1 MKINNE
7 KLRRAI
13 EKLSEETM
21 VSALEA
27 YGISLEPPKFEP
39 IEIHAGCFI
48 VSAES
53 DGVIIKT
60 GDDYNGSCCHQ
71 TPGVVDEFI
80 TALQSAKDFADG
92 IGLDPP
98 KPKPE
103 PKFEKIQFCHLRV
116 DVPDPTNSF
125 PIHLSWAGSE
135 NNTCLNSIKAIE
147 RHINGLQKAITF
159 TQENNGQ

>member
-1 MKINNE
+1 MKITNE

-13 EKLSEETM
+13 EELSEETI
-21 VSALEA
+21 VKLLETQ
-27 YGISLEPPKFEP
+27 GFNLE
-39 IEIHAGCFI
+39 
-48 VSAES
+48 
-53 DGVIIKT
+53 
-60 GDDYNGSCCHQ
+60 
-71 TPGVVDEFI
+71 
-80 TALQSAKDFADG
+80 
-92 IGLDPP
+92 PP

-103 PKFEKIQFCHLRV
+103 PEFEKIQFCHLRV

-147 RHINGLQKAITF
+147 RHINGLQKAIAF